1 MTHFEGIQYFK
12 IKPILDGSPIICI
25 HNEWISYK
33 YTHIEG
39 VFQIHYDI
47 DLIYQFQNEAV
58 NTCSN
63 KKKLQVHTMPTLY
76 FIMYLTLYFPLPTV
90 FSRSRFN
97 CGQLFTSPVTFTLC
111 NQSYTIHK
119 QYLRMV

>member
-1 MTHFEGIQYFK
+1 MDPPLSV
-12 IKPILDGSPIICI
+12 PIMNGLLLQ
-25 HNEWISYK
+25 

-39 VFQIHYDI
+39 VFQICYGI
-47 DLIYQFQNEAV
+47 DLIYQLQNEAV

-63 KKKLQVHTMPTLY
+63 GKKTSGTHNANSIFHHVFN
-76 FIMYLTLYFPLPTV
+76 FIFSITDITA

-111 NQSYTIHK
+111 NQSYTIQKH
-119 QYLRMV
+119 YLLMVRILNRT